1 MLVPGSSFLGTSA
14 SNRATQREGLSVLLE
29 IATLY
34 RPKKTKWRS
43 MQRPNMAWCGVVWG
57 EGASCTSKVKRS
69 NMVLSGSVDHAG
81 HLTALRGRPWTKRWW
96 NESDVGRL
104 PKGRGGGGK
113 KGDTHT
119 TWVGGVSVTR
129 QRAP

>member
-1 MLVPGSSFLGTSA
+1 MEEHAEAKYG
-14 SNRATQREGLSVLLE
+14 
-29 IATLY
+29 
-34 RPKKTKWRS
+34 
-43 MQRPNMAWCGVVWG
+43 MVWG
-57 EGASCTSKVKRS
+57 GLGGGASCTSKVKRA

-119 TWVGGVSVTR
+119 PHGWAGLVSLGNAHHELPSLAVVDT
-129 QRAP
+129 